1 MAKNMKKK
9 QRLIYIIIIIWTLI
23 SNISDAGIV
32 AYWSFGEGSGRL
44 LKDHSGKNNNGQIV
58 GSPKWAKGKS
68 GKSLEFDGINDFI
81 VISNNDSL
89 NFGRYDSFT
98 ISMWIKYN
106 PKGDWQGILQKF
118 DGSYA
123 FDIGIQPDNALY
135 FAIFD
140 GVNMSKLIIGDV
152 SGQWRHCI
160 FIRNTRTENLIAS
173 IDTKVQTDLDNSEFS
188 EQLRT
193 ELSSKGISLS
203 DDASISIKEK
213 ENEWQITSNK
223 KTYKVRKEGE
233 TLNIYSSAIYAYLDG
248 RLIGKV
254 EDKTTEEIKNKSNLF
269 IGARNPGNVMLF
281 SGLLDELAIY
291 DHVFTEIEVKNA
303 LKGKLPEVYK
313 ESSIRRFEIIFT
325 SSIPFTAIHSYLIVR
340 GAEMAIQRRVSPKL
354 DNTDWNAIGAM
365 TVTFSGLLGL
375 WDWRNTYREDNIE
388 IIKPQK
394 DRYNYPMNYSIN
406 NDFQFLFLC
415 LNF

>member
-1 MAKNMKKK
+1 MNYRILKE
-9 QRLIYIIIIIWTLI
+9 IIENE
-23 SNISDAGIV
+23 NITKFSIV
-32 AYWSFGEGSGRL
+32 N
-44 LKDHSGKNNNGQIV
+44 LKDIG
-58 GSPKWAKGKS
+58 
-68 GKSLEFDGINDFI
+68 EFDGINDFI

-269 IGARNPGNVMLF
+269 I
-281 SGLLDELAIY
+281 I
-291 DHVFTEIEVKNA
+291 
-303 LKGKLPEVYK
+303 KG
-313 ESSIRRFEIIFT
+313 R
-325 SSIPFTAIHSYLIVR
+325 
-340 GAEMAIQRRVSPKL
+340 
-354 DNTDWNAIGAM
+354 
-365 TVTFSGLLGL
+365 
-375 WDWRNTYREDNIE
+375 
-388 IIKPQK
+388 
-394 DRYNYPMNYSIN
+394 
-406 NDFQFLFLC
+406 
-415 LNF
+415 LNFNDQMQHNIMMIEMEISPRITRPPLTCRCRQKSRKCNVI